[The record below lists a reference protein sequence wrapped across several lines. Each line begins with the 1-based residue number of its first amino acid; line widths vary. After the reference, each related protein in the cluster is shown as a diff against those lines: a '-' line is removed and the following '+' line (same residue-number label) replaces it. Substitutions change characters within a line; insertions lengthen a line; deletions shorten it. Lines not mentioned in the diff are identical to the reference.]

1 MIKTKKRGKTMQIH
15 CEFCGFMIETD
26 REDCCPNCGATYDE
40 NKEYEQLKL
49 LELEKE
55 RIKNEKEKAELK
67 RKAAAEKRKEE
78 KRKIEK
84 RKQSL
89 GVGILVFFIVIMFI
103 IPGLVGM
110 VLGIMESVN
119 PDDYQQSDEYDNYFE
134 DEHYVNA
141 TANFNEFADNTTYAV
156 KIDSIKEINKSDH
169 YIPNGHMCIAI
180 HIIIKN
186 TSDTDIQVW
195 TPSVNCIVNGFVQ
208 ETTYDINYKDI
219 TTNFVSPGLLTDGY
233 AIFVIPKDVQTI
245 ALKYDEYIT
254 INIDPNYIQRIE

>member
-1 MIKTKKRGKTMQIH
+1 MQIH
-15 CEFCGFMIETD
+15 CEFCGFMIETNN
-26 REDCCPNCGATYDE
+26 EDCCPNCGATYDE
-40 NKEYEQLKL
+40 NKEYEKLKL

-89 GVGILVFFIVIMFI
+89 GVGILIFFIVIMFI

-119 PDDYQQSDEYDNYFE
+119 PETSMEEIE
-134 DEHYVNA
+134 DEHYINA
-141 TANFNEFADNTTYAV
+141 TAKFNEFADNTTYAV
-156 KIDSIKEINKSDH
+156 KVDRVEEINKTDY
-169 YIPNGHMCIAI
+169 YIPEGYMCIAV

-186 TSDTDIQVW
+186 TSYDDIQVW
-195 TPSVNCIVNGFVQ
+195 TPSVNCIVDGFVQ
-208 ETTYDINYKDI
+208 DFTYDVNYKDI
-219 TTNFVSPGLLTDGY
+219 TTNFVAPGLSTDGY
-233 AIFVIPKDVQTI
+233 AIFKIPENMSTI
-245 ALKYDEYIT
+245 QLQYDQYIT
-254 INIDPNYIQRIE
+254 IDIGPENIQRLNENE